1 MSNKII
7 IAPSMLSCDLSNSEN
22 ESKRMISSGADWLH
36 MDIMDGVFVPNL
48 TFGFPV
54 LESIRKKVPDVHLD
68 CHLMIVNPKKWVN
81 QIVKTANSISFHIEA
96 CHNQDEAIDIIN
108 QIKLI
113 NQNIKVGIALNPDTS
128 LVEIIKIL
136 EQKSVDYVLVMTV
149 NPGFSGQQFYYK
161 CLDKISSI
169 RKNYPYLDIQVDGGI
184 NLETFKLC
192 RERGA
197 NIFVSGS
204 TIFKH
209 PSPEELIKQF
219 KTL

>member
-1 MSNKII
+1 MN
-7 IAPSMLSCDLSNSEN
+7 
-22 ESKRMISSGADWLH
+22 
-36 MDIMDGVFVPNL
+36 PN
-48 TFGFPV
+48 
-54 LESIRKKVPDVHLD
+54 
-68 CHLMIVNPKKWVN
+68 
-81 QIVKTANSISFHIEA
+81 
-96 CHNQDEAIDIIN
+96 
-108 QIKLI
+108 
-113 NQNIKVGIALNPDTS
+113 TS

-169 RKNYPYLDIQVDGGI
+169 RKKYPYLDIQVDGGI

-192 RERGA
+192 RERGS